1 MRPDRVRE
9 GRRWL
14 DQAIRDLDDARFCIG
29 GQRFSLGCFVAQQA
43 AEKALKAF
51 LYVASPEDPWGHSV
65 DEERYLVLG
74 MSDRR
79 RLVVAAF
86 AERPPRTRLISARP
100 ATRVEQRTYEEEP
113 GKTAE

>member
-43 AEKALKAF
+43 AEKALKRCE
-51 LYVASPEDPWGHSV
+51 LLVAKV
-65 DEERYLVLG
+65 DITPACSRQRKPLWHRASNG
-74 MSDRR
+74 T
-79 RLVVAAF
+79 AAAAD
-86 AERPPRTRLISARP
+86 AER
-100 ATRVEQRTYEEEP
+100 
-113 GKTAE
+113 